1 MPTGLGRGFSLH
13 HLAAAKAI
21 ARQSILSMAM
31 AQSRKFERQAHSETV
46 LIFSQRL
53 RASQNARRTTL

>member
-1 MPTGLGRGFSLH
+1 M
-13 HLAAAKAI
+13 AAAKAI